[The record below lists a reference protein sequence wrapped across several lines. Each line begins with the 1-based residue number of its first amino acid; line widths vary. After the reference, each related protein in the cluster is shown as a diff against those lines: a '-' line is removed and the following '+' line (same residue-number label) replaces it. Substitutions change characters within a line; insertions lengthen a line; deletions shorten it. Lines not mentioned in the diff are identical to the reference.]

1 MIEVPPGVVVSTIDI
16 GLYYVTSE
24 TFEVDNKQEKGPGFV
39 VMRRTGTGEL
49 FSNHKIALRDGKEDK
64 IWYMVVY
71 RPGS

>member
-1 MIEVPPGVVVSTIDI
+1 MEVPPGLVGTMDI

-24 TFEVDNKQEKGPGFV
+24 TFGVDGKQEKGPGFV

-49 FSNHKIALRDGKEDK
+49 FSNHKIALGDGKEDT
-64 IWYMVVY
+64 IWYMAVY